1 MEQNNTM
8 LMTPTWVR
16 VWPANMKRFFGW
28 NEVDFRMNLGRYER
42 ILVLD
47 SGVNSLTEDEVLEFF
62 DLVQVPVEFM
72 NLNLDH
78 FDNMLNGLLE

>member
-1 MEQNNTM
+1 
-8 LMTPTWVR
+8 
-16 VWPANMKRFFGW
+16 MKRFFGW

-47 SGVNSLTEDEVLEFF
+47 SGVNSLTEMKYSNFRLGTG
-62 DLVQVPVEFM
+62 PIEFM

-78 FDNMLNGLLE
+78 FDNMLNRLLE